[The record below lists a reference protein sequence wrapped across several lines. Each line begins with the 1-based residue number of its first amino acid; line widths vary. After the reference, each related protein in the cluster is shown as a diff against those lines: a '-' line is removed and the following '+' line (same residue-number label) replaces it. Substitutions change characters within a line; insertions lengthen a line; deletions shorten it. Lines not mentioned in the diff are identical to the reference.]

1 MLLTIRLANLLAVW
15 NFEFVTIETTIQ
27 AIIDAGTWTQRIQ
40 QIRLIPQRHG
50 TEHHGTIFAAVARD
64 LYMPHLAPD
73 FAYIH
78 ESSFYET
85 AHFFAAYDAANRLT
99 DGFSRVDEVALQAA
113 LIECPRV
120 LLVFRTLLGLT
131 KDEFAHS
138 SLLAGGQDDLA
149 ALSSSQI
156 DTMERSAIDLVR
168 ANTKAALAKATAQAR
183 IASKTIVMA
192 MNGELFGDAPPGLRS
207 KQQKPDT
214 AQGWDSVRA
223 YATGGVPLKVFLHQR
238 HYGGAFRQV
247 LDATS
252 TLRGDLIED
261 AVEKLFIA
269 SGISFVRTGSHN
281 QADIAR
287 RFEVHVTPA
296 PDFVVFDP
304 ADDSLKAM
312 LECKGTNNGGTARDK
327 ALRFNGL
334 RAESVRLG
342 GIPLIAVL
350 GGIGWARINDALG
363 PVVKDT
369 DGRVFTLSTL
379 SSMLEV
385 APFPGLLGMIN
396 SA

>member
-1 MLLTIRLANLLAVW
+1 M
-15 NFEFVTIETTIQ
+15 
-27 AIIDAGTWTQRIQ
+27 
-40 QIRLIPQRHG
+40 
-50 TEHHGTIFAAVARD
+50 
-64 LYMPHLAPD
+64 
-73 FAYIH
+73 
-78 ESSFYET
+78 
-85 AHFFAAYDAANRLT
+85 
-99 DGFSRVDEVALQAA
+99 
-113 LIECPRV
+113 IECPRT

-138 SLLAGGQDDLA
+138 TLLAGGPEDLA

-156 DTMERSAIDLVR
+156 DTMERSAIDAPR
-168 ANTKAALAKATAQAR
+168 ANTPAALAKATAQAH

-214 AQGWDSVRA
+214 AEGWDSVRG
-223 YATGGVPLKVFLHQR
+223 YATDGVPLKVFLHQR

-252 TLRGDLIED
+252 TLRGNLIED
-261 AVEKLFIA
+261 AVEALFTA
-269 SGISFVRTGSHN
+269 RGVSFIRTGSHN

-327 ALRFNGL
+327 ALRFSRL

-363 PVVKDT
+363 PVVRDT

-385 APFPGLLGMIN
+385 APFPGLLGMTN

>member
-1 MLLTIRLANLLAVW
+1 VTVEA
-15 NFEFVTIETTIQ
+15 TIE
-27 AIIDAGTWTQRIQ
+27 AILGAGTFTQRIQ
-40 QIRLIPQRHG
+40 QIRLVPQRHG
-50 TEHHGTIFAAVARD
+50 TEDHGTIYAAVARE

-78 ESSFYET
+78 ESPFYET
-85 AHFFAAYDAANRLT
+85 EHFFAAYEVAARLT
-99 DGFSRVDEVALQAA
+99 EGFTRVSEAELQAV
-113 LIECPRV
+113 LLECPRT

-138 SLLAGGQDDLA
+138 TLLAGGPDELA
-149 ALSSSQI
+149 PLTAAQI
-156 DTMERSAIDLVR
+156 DTLERSAIDYQRL
-168 ANTKAALAKATAQAR
+168 NTAAALAKATAQAQ
-183 IASKTIVMA
+183 IAA
-192 MNGELFGDAPPGLRS
+192 N
-207 KQQKPDT
+207 
-214 AQGWDSVRA
+214 
-223 YATGGVPLKVFLHQR
+223 GVPLRVFLHQR

-261 AVEKLFIA
+261 AVEALFTA
-269 SGISFVRTGSHN
+269 RSISFIRTGSHN

-296 PDFVVFDP
+296 PDFVVYDP

-327 ALRFNGL
+327 ALRFRSL
-334 RAESVRLG
+334 EAESVRLG
-342 GIPLIAVL
+342 GVPLIAVL

-363 PVVKDT
+363 PVVRDT

-379 SSMLEV
+379 ASMLDV
-385 APFPGLLGMIN
+385 APFPSLVTLP
-396 SA
+396 